1 MQITSKITEGKR
13 ASVMVIFLAWSIVI
27 GGMAWLGMDSGV
39 AEKLI
44 TFGGSMAGIYFAGQ
58 TISDTFKK

>member
-1 MQITSKITEGKR
+1 MQITDRIAEGKR
-13 ASVMVIFLAWSIVI
+13 ASVMIIFLAWSILV
-27 GGMAWLGMDSGV
+27 GAMAWLGMDSGV

-44 TFGGSMAGIYFAGQ
+44 TFGGSMAGVYFAGQ